1 MKVRSNLNPAI
12 VLLLLI
18 QLMLG
23 ALRIQIV
30 PLGYN
35 VDEIIHFAHTKLVAA
50 ACLRD
55 SIGLSWS
62 LHKEDSLIGED
73 VTEWIAFN
81 DEEIA
86 MISPVALTGAPCQLL
101 FDDRR
106 LTNAAYYIWAGI
118 PMAIFNNLSD
128 RETINLGRFFTL
140 FLGLLATSLTFATTH
155 NLFPKKRSLQI
166 GAASIM
172 AINHQLG
179 DITAGIN
186 TDAGAM
192 FAISLLFYNLSQHRS
207 TKSTYDLLSYWK
219 IIAALVLCLFT
230 KSTAWIGIPL
240 TALWIWAS
248 LPEKQRK
255 WILVSAILSL
265 VTLTALFLPIKKEI
279 PAHWFWNETG
289 ERVRFIPAEI
299 KSNNGPVGNNALI
312 VNNEENPNG
321 IVQYLAEN
329 EVIELQGQTI
339 TIGGWVNLA
348 TGSEIG
354 FPNFATSN
362 GGYTASTIG
371 NGVWQ
376 FRSIVTEVPEEATY
390 LAVIL
395 PAAENATTVLY
406 DGLILVKGKYPD
418 NIPPSFS
425 SPTSATGNWGTN
437 QIFTNM
443 LRNGT
448 VETLWP
454 RIGWKHIFGFSPNRA
469 LWSFSSWD
477 RTHTAWLRD
486 LPGWLFAMYWSGF
499 GGTQP
504 GLSRWQLIPL
514 FIITFTAAIGLAKN
528 IWTHKLSQITES
540 NFSKRRIQTI
550 GLLTTSTILVLLMII
565 LRTDIYPHRS
575 IMLIFAG
582 TRYGLPAMLPIS
594 ILFALGWTSLF
605 PRKYHNISISIL
617 VLILFVI
624 STYIILGVQIP
635 FYNCTIDPPIRCL
648 YP

>member
-1 MKVRSNLNPAI
+1 MKVRSHLNPT
-12 VLLLLI
+12 VVFLLLT

-23 ALRIQIV
+23 ALRVQIV
-30 PLGYN
+30 PLGHN
-35 VDEIIHFAHTKLVAA
+35 VDEIVHFAHTKLVAA

-55 SIGLSWS
+55 SVGLSWS

-86 MISPVALTGAPCQLL
+86 LINPAALTHAPCHLL

-106 LTNAAYYIWAGI
+106 LTNSAYYIWSGI

-128 RETINLGRFFTL
+128 RDTINLGRFATL
-140 FLGLLATSLTFATTH
+140 FLGIIATALTYATTH
-155 NLFPKKRSLQI
+155 NLFPKKQSIQI

-172 AINHQLG
+172 ALNHHLG
-179 DITAGIN
+179 DIIAGLN

-192 FAISLLFYNLSQHRS
+192 CAISLLFWSLSQQRITQS
-207 TKSTYDLLSYWK
+207 APKSKTYW
-219 IIAALVLCLFT
+219 ITMMALVLCLFT

-240 TALWIWAS
+240 TALWLWAN

-255 WILVSAILSL
+255 WILVSTIFSL
-265 VTLTALFLPIKKEI
+265 VALTALFLPIKNEI
-279 PAHWFWNETG
+279 PAHWFWHETG

-312 VNNEENPNG
+312 VNNKENPNG
-321 IVQYLAEN
+321 IVQYLAEDK
-329 EVIELQGQTI
+329 VIELRGQTI
-339 TIGGWVNLA
+339 TVGGWVNLT

-395 PAAENATTVLY
+395 PASENATTVLY
-406 DGLILVKGKYPD
+406 DGLILAKGTYPH

-425 SPTSATGNWGTN
+425 SPKSSTGNWGTN
-437 QIFTNM
+437 QVFTNM
-443 LRNGT
+443 IRNGT

-454 RIGWKHIFGFSPNRA
+454 RIGWNHIFGFSPNRA
-469 LWSFSSWD
+469 LWSFYSWE

-514 FIITFTAAIGLAKN
+514 FIVTFTTAIGLAKN
-528 IWTHKLSQITES
+528 IWAHKLSQIAGS
-540 NFSKRRIQTI
+540 NLSKRRLQTI
-550 GLLTTSTILVLLMII
+550 GLLTASTILILLMII

-605 PRKYHNISISIL
+605 PRKYHKISIAIL
-617 VLILFVI
+617 VLILFVLSI
-624 STYIILGVQIP
+624 YVILGVQIP

>member
-1 MKVRSNLNPAI
+1 MKVRSHLNPT
-12 VLLLLI
+12 VVFLLLT

-23 ALRIQIV
+23 ALRVQIV
-30 PLGYN
+30 PLGHN
-35 VDEIIHFAHTKLVAA
+35 VDEIVHFAHTKLVAA

-55 SIGLSWS
+55 SVGLSWS

-81 DEEIA
+81 DEEIT
-86 MISPVALTGAPCQLL
+86 MINPAELTNAPCHLL

-106 LTNAAYYIWAGI
+106 LTNSAYYLWSGI

-128 RETINLGRFFTL
+128 RDTINLGRFATL
-140 FLGLLATSLTFATTH
+140 FLGIIATSLTYATTH
-155 NLFPKKRSLQI
+155 NLFPKKQSLQI

-172 AINHQLG
+172 ALNHHLG
-179 DITAGIN
+179 DIIAGLN

-192 FAISLLFYNLSQHRS
+192 FAISLLFWSLSQYRS
-207 TKSTYDLLSYWK
+207 TQSALTPKSYWK
-219 IIAALVLCLFT
+219 IILSLGLCLFT

-240 TALWIWAS
+240 TALWLWAT

-255 WILVSAILSL
+255 WIFVSAIFSV
-265 VTLTALFLPIKKEI
+265 VTLMALFLPINKDI
-279 PAHWFWNETG
+279 PAHWFWHEPG

-299 KSNNGPVGNNALI
+299 KSNNGPVGNNVLI
-312 VNNEENPNG
+312 VNNKENPNG
-321 IVQYLAEN
+321 IVQYLSEDQ
-329 EVIELQGQTI
+329 VIELRGQRI
-339 TIGGWVNLA
+339 TIGGWVKFPS
-348 TGSEIG
+348 GSEIA
-354 FPNFATSN
+354 FPNFATNN
-362 GGYTASTIG
+362 GGYSSTTYG
-371 NGVWQ
+371 NNNWQ
-376 FRSIVTEVPEEATY
+376 FRMIVKQVPKEANY
-390 LAVIL
+390 LAIVL
-395 PAAENATTVLY
+395 PASNNTQYVLY
-406 DGLILVKGKYPD
+406 DGIVLAKGKHPEPISD
-418 NIPPSFS
+418 TPSKMH
-425 SPTSATGNWGTN
+425 WGSN
-437 QIFTNM
+437 QDFHNKYNM
-443 LRNGT
+443 IRNSN

-469 LWSFSSWD
+469 LWSFYSWE
-477 RTHTAWLRD
+477 RTHSAWLRD

-504 GLSRWQLIPL
+504 GLSRWELLPL
-514 FIITFTAAIGLAKN
+514 FLITLITAVGLSKN
-528 IWTHKLSQITES
+528 ILSHKLSQIAGS
-540 NFSKRRIQTI
+540 HLSKRRLQTI
-550 GLLTTSTILVLLMII
+550 GLLIASTILILLMII

-605 PRKYHNISISIL
+605 PRKYHNISIAIL
-617 VLILFVI
+617 VLILFILSIYV
-624 STYIILGVQIP
+624 ILGVQIP